1 MPVEAKR
8 MTATKT
14 AVESISIGSFVKQDG
29 FDPSYVL
36 TRSGQKL
43 SRVRIMA
50 TIVERF
56 VSEDKKYASATL
68 DDGTGTVR
76 AKAFKSVASVSDL
89 SKGDLVDMIAKIR
102 SYNEEVYLMP
112 EAVYKVTD
120 PNMIILRKAEII
132 RQDDENKKMKE
143 LILENRKKTSDFEEL
158 KNLMKKKYGI
168 SPEEVESAIMSEE
181 IPKTAEEK
189 EEDRSGEKDSVI
201 KLLEKLDNGSGC
213 DYQTLIKE
221 SGMNESSIEEII
233 NELLSDG
240 TCFEPRPGILKLL

>member
-1 MPVEAKR
+1 MSVETKR
-8 MTATKT
+8 MTASKS
-14 AVESISIGSFVKQDG
+14 ALGSISGGSFIKQDG

-43 SRVRIMA
+43 SRVRVLS
-50 TIVERF
+50 TIVDRF
-56 VSEDKKYASATL
+56 VSEDNKYASATL
-68 DDGTGTVR
+68 DDGTGTIR
-76 AKAFKSVASVSDL
+76 AKAFKSVTPISDL
-89 SKGDLVDMIAKIR
+89 SKGDIVDMIAKIR

-112 EAVYKVTD
+112 EAVYKITD
-120 PNMIILRKAEII
+120 PNMIILRKAEIV
-132 RQDDENKKMKE
+132 RQEDEQKKMKE

-168 SPEEVESAIMSEE
+168 SSEEVESAIISEE
-181 IPKTAEEK
+181 IPKTTEEK
-189 EEDRSGEKDSVI
+189 EEDRNGEKDSII
-201 KLLEKLDNGSGC
+201 KLLSKLDGGSGC

-221 SGMNESSIEEII
+221 SRMAESSIEEII